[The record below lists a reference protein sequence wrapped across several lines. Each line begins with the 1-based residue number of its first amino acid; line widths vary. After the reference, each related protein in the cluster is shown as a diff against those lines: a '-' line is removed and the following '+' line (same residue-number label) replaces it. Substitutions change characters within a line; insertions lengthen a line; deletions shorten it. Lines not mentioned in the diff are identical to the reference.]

1 MTLSQ
6 RIKAMRARLLLLLAV
21 IGPGIITTNVD
32 NDAGGITTYSVAG
45 AHYGYQLMWVLPLVG
60 VALLFAQEMSA
71 RLGVVTGK
79 GLADLIREKYGLR
92 WTATIIGLM
101 VFTNLANTV
110 SEFAGVAASM
120 QIFGV
125 SKYVSVPL
133 AAIGVWLLVVKGNY
147 RSVERIFLVAS
158 FFYVAYIASAIM
170 ARPPWSEVLQATVTP
185 NFRFDAGYIILL
197 VTLIGTTVAPWQQF
211 YQQSAIVDKGLRVT
225 DYGYEL
231 VDVIVGNVYAVLV
244 VAFVIVTCAAA
255 LFVNGV
261 RIETAKDAAIA
272 LYPLAGAH
280 AATLFAFGLLNASL
294 FAAAVLPLST
304 AYVVC
309 EAFGW
314 ESGLSLSPK
323 EAPAFFGVHTV
334 LIILGAGIILL
345 PIKSLVQTMMASQTL
360 NGLVLPVILIVMLR
374 LVNDKKLLGRYANPR
389 AFNVFAWAMV
399 AALIALTAM
408 LLVTAVFPSLLAGR

>member
-1 MTLSQ
+1 VTIKQ
-6 RIKAMRARLLLLLAV
+6 RITAMRSRLLLLLAV

-45 AHYGYQLMWVLPLVG
+45 AHYGYQLLWVLPLVA

-92 WTATIIGLM
+92 WTAAIIGLM

-125 SKYVSVPL
+125 SKYISVPL

-147 RSVERIFLVAS
+147 KSVERIFLVAS
-158 FFYVAYIASAIM
+158 FFYVAYIASAILT
-170 ARPPWSEVLQATVTP
+170 RPVWPEVLQATVTP
-185 NFRFDAGYIILL
+185 SFRFDTGYVILL
-197 VTLIGTTVAPWQQF
+197 VTLVGTTVAPWQQF
-211 YQQSAIVDKGLRVT
+211 YQQSAIVDKGLRVK

-231 VDVIVGNVYAVLV
+231 LDVIIGNVYAVLV
-244 VAFVIVTCAAA
+244 VAFVIITCAAT
-255 LFVNGV
+255 LFVHGA
-261 RIETAKDAAIA
+261 RIETAQDAAVA
-272 LYPLAGAH
+272 PGPLAGNH
-280 AATLFAFGLLNASL
+280 AASLFAFGLLNASL

-314 ESGLSLSPK
+314 EAGVSRNLR

-345 PIKSLVQTMMASQTL
+345 PIKSLVQAMMASQTL
-360 NGLVLPVILIVMLR
+360 NGVVLPVILVVMLQ
-374 LVNDKKLLGRYANPR
+374 LVNDRKLLGKYRNPP

-399 AALIALTAM
+399 AALIALTIV
-408 LLVTAVFPSLLAGR
+408 LLVAALAPGLLPGR